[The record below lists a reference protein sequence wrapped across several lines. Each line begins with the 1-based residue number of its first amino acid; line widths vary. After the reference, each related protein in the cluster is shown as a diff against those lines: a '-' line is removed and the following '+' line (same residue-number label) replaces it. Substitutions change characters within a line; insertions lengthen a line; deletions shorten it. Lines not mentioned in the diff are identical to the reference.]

1 MASVPVTELKLGIC
15 ISSPLSPTLQSPHNA
30 VAEISVA
37 RLINLYFMLIWCVM
51 SLSEKKVFIVE
62 LRLICFQRPAPP
74 LTRYANCI
82 KKQGRQ
88 HILQRLKICQIYRRL
103 GWPCSGESCLLK
115 NSWKNLFEWW
125 AMRKERGLCW
135 ESPVSTSRL
144 SEPGLGPAKFRS
156 GLRRLRARVGLRT
169 PVFNLEWVTAIFLRP
184 MSPPR
189 GSGKQPRLLLSKA
202 VSILT
207 RVFVAPIRNKR
218 LCCYFPDDCVLMIS
232 FLTQAEKLQF
242 HKEPVI
248 LINVLPGLSVAEFLS
263 KLFCQ

>member
-1 MASVPVTELKLGIC
+1 
-15 ISSPLSPTLQSPHNA
+15 
-30 VAEISVA
+30 
-37 RLINLYFMLIWCVM
+37 MLIWCPSQRKKCL
-51 SLSEKKVFIVE
+51 SLSSGLFVSKD
-62 LRLICFQRPAPP
+62 LRLPSRVMQTAW
-74 LTRYANCI
+74 

-88 HILQRLKICQIYRRL
+88 HILQRLKICQIPPPWLAVFWRVM
-103 GWPCSGESCLLK
+103 SFQELLEEFIWMM
-115 NSWKNLFEWW
+115 SYEE
-125 AMRKERGLCW
+125 RKGFVLR

-144 SEPGLGPAKFRS
+144 SETGLGPAKFRS
-156 GLRRLRARVGLRT
+156 GLRRLRVGLRT

-189 GSGKQPRLLLSKA
+189 GSGKQPWPLLSQA

-242 HKEPVI
+242 HKAPVI
-248 LINVLPGLSVAEFLS
+248 LINVLPGLSVAELLS